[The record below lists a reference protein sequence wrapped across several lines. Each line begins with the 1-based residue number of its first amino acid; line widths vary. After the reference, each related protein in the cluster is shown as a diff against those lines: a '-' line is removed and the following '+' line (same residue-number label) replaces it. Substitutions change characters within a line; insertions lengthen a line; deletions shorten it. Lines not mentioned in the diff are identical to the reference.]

1 MNLVI
6 RCTCGQIIRA
16 MSESELYVLAEA
28 HIADAHPDMVGKISR
43 GDLLAMAQEV

>member
-6 RCTCGQIIRA
+6 RCTCGQVIRTT
-16 MSESELYVLAEA
+16 SEDELYVLADA
-28 HIADAHPDMVGKISR
+28 HIADVRLDLVGKISH